1 MRARGAGG
9 SSRDQ
14 RPRANN
20 EYERGGQGRPLVLVQ
35 RALLLLLLRVLRV
48 LLLWARLLV
57 VRVPL
62 SVPLLAAVD

>member
-1 MRARGAGG
+1 M
-9 SSRDQ
+9 
-14 RPRANN
+14 
-20 EYERGGQGRPLVLVQ
+20 LVQ